1 MSTWIEEMNGH
12 HSVDY
17 PTYYEV
23 SQNNT
28 GRQRIILNHLMYS
41 LTINFSAIKGR
52 VYLVLPVL
60 VRKSSITMYMYLVFD
75 CKYINVYV
83 YYYPLTLMMTKT
95 MLLQNYI
102 TKIPRT
108 FLQIGILQ
116 Q

>member
-41 LTINFSAIKGR
+41 LTINIFAIKGR

-60 VRKSSITMYMYLVFD
+60 VRKSSVTMYMYLVFD
-75 CKYINVYV
+75 RKYINVYM

-102 TKIPRT
+102 TNIPRT

>member
-41 LTINFSAIKGR
+41 LTIFFFAIKGI

-60 VRKSSITMYMYLVFD
+60 VRKSSVTMYMYLVFD
-75 CKYINVYV
+75 RKYINVYM
-83 YYYPLTLMMTKT
+83 YYYLLTLMMTKT

-102 TKIPRT
+102 TNIPRT